1 MQKSTQK
8 KLFRAI
14 LFIMQI
20 LPIASGKGGVGKS
33 LLSANLAIALGQAG
47 KKVVLADLD
56 LGASNLHL
64 AIGQNVR
71 NNSIGTYLTDKTS
84 FQNIVEPTEYEN
96 VSFIAGDSQIPG
108 LTALKSVQKT
118 KLIRNFHSLDTD
130 FLILDLGAGTHQII
144 LDMFLQSPQGIL
156 VTAPTVT
163 ATLDGYLFLKNAV
176 FRLMNTTFK
185 RGSNGWQ
192 FLEQLKKS
200 SESMKSLYIPKLVE
214 ALKKVDPANTELFI
228 SRMNQFRPRLV
239 MNMIDDPKDA
249 DRAMRIRN
257 SCKQYLGMDLEYLGL
272 MYRDQ
277 LQDKALSSRLPVVI
291 YKPNSVLSQAIFR
304 IAEKIISAEPRQ
316 FDSAFINA
324 IDTAAT
330 FNQAEEDANDDYNLK
345 LSGIDDI
352 ISGGQLSTG
361 ELIEMIKSQQFE
373 INHLKSENILL
384 KSKIVKAAQMG
395 YKI

>member
-108 LTALKSVQKT
+108 LTSLKSVQKT

>member
-1 MQKSTQK
+1 
-8 KLFRAI
+8 
-14 LFIMQI
+14 MQI

-239 MNMIDDPKDA
+239 RNMIDDPKDA

-291 YKPNSVLSQAIFR
+291 YKPISVLSQAIFR